1 MQAQVVQVQVASNK
15 YPVQNG
21 VKQGCV
27 LASTLFSI
35 YLGAMLKVDFT
46 AVSTG
51 EYIQTSSDAN
61 LVKIPQFKTEI
72 SQSDSLAETRCLQMT
87 MWRTW

>member
-1 MQAQVVQVQVASNK
+1 MQAKVVQVQVASNK

-35 YLGAMLKVDFT
+35 YLGAMLVVAFT
-46 AVSTG
+46 YVSEG
-51 EYIQTSSDAN
+51 VYIQTRYDAN
-61 LVKIPQFKTEI
+61 LLKTP
-72 SQSDSLAETRCLQMT
+72 
-87 MWRTW
+87 